1 MNKGLK
7 WVSILT
13 TIGMFIVLVM
23 GALVTKTGSAD
34 GCGNTWPLCHGKF
47 APLAS
52 LESLIEYNHRL
63 VSGIVGLLVAWQS
76 IWAWRKLGHVRGV
89 KFFAF
94 FGFFLTFA
102 QALLGAA
109 AVMWGQSS
117 AVLALHFGLSLTA
130 FASVLLLTILVYET
144 SWFKEAAL
152 PPVSTGLKIGIWSLT
167 IYCYIVV
174 YLGAFVR
181 HTQAFGCYAWP
192 KCTDQWIPALTGPA
206 GFQVIHRIAAFLFL
220 VFMVGVTVYM
230 VRKVQHR
237 KDLVVASILS
247 LVLTI
252 GQVLSGA
259 YVVLTGISL
268 FPSLL
273 HNMIISALFGVLCYL
288 CFQSLD
294 QKQKT
299 GEGLQPIQADSSGQ
313 TLNPSIPSVGKEEP
327 ISG

>member
-13 TIGMFIVLVM
+13 TVGMFLVLIM

-47 APLAS
+47 APLDS

-63 VSGIVGLLVAWQS
+63 VSGIVGLLVTWQS
-76 IWAWRKLGHVRGV
+76 VWAWRKLGHVRGV

-109 AVMWGQSS
+109 AVVWGQSS

-130 FASVLLLTILVYET
+130 FASVLLLTILVFEG
-144 SWFKEAAL
+144 SFFKSAAL
-152 PPVSTGLKIGIWSLT
+152 PPITGRAKSAIWLVTLYS
-167 IYCYIVV
+167 YIVV
-174 YLGAFVR
+174 YLGAYVR
-181 HTQAFGCYAWP
+181 HTDSSFGCYTWP
-192 KCTDQWIPALTGPA
+192 TCNGSWIPEMTGAAGIQFIHRLAALLFLIFMFALTVA
-206 GFQVIHRIAAFLFL
+206 ILKH
-220 VFMVGVTVYM
+220 Y
-230 VRKVQHR
+230 KHR
-237 KDLVVASILS
+237 KDLYFGSLLALILTIAQILS
-247 LVLTI
+247 GGYV
-252 GQVLSGA
+252 VLSG
-259 YVVLTGISL
+259 LQL
-268 FPSLL
+268 FPALL

-294 QKQKT
+294 QD
-299 GEGLQPIQADSSGQ
+299 QAFVE
-313 TLNPSIPSVGKEEP
+313 TKKE
-327 ISG
+327 SMLG